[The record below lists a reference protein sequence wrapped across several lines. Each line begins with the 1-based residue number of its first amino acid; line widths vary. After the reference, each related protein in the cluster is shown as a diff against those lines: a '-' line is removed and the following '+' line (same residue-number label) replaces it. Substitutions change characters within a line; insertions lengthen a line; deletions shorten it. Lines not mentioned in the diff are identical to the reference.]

1 MQPFLIIVLAMPLVA
16 SGNSGGMFLDDLLSG
31 ASHGDSSLK
40 ADSDAARE
48 RVKQQLAQLE
58 KIHDEH
64 LVAHEDAQTKLEAID
79 DEHQT
84 LADLKSLPQ
93 RERLALQATND
104 ADRDKVKRKLAR
116 LAAGSSL
123 DKEHF
128 QNALEMELVRLD
140 ARHEVFESA
149 TAQVKASAAKED
161 ARARAHEQLTKLQEL
176 HKKAAAAPKS
186 MRGTTARHILQKDP
200 AFIQALAHDIS
211 KDAGDSVHLAQTG
224 ATIIPGRRRKGGG
237 GDWTFALVA
246 AVGAFAVTYCT
257 VGQQKAIAAGGS
269 VAHNPFEGQGGL
281 RSKAD

>member
-1 MQPFLIIVLAMPLVA
+1 MQPLFIIFLAMPLVA
-16 SGNSGGMFLDDLLSG
+16 SANSGMFLDDLLSG

-79 DEHQT
+79 DEHG
-84 LADLKSLPQ
+84 LADLKSLSE

-211 KDAGDSVHLAQTG
+211 KGAGDSVHLAQTG
-224 ATIIPGRRRKGGG
+224 AIIIPGRGG
-237 GDWTFALVA
+237 GDWTFAFVA
-246 AVGAFAVTYCT
+246 AVGAFAVTYYT
-257 VGQQKAIAAGGS
+257 VGQQKPITAGGS

>member
-1 MQPFLIIVLAMPLVA
+1 MQPFFIIVLAMPLVA
-16 SGNSGGMFLDDLLSG
+16 SANSGMFLDDLLSG

-79 DEHQT
+79 DEHG
-84 LADLKSLPQ
+84 LADLRSLSEQ
-93 RERLALQATND
+93 ERLALQATND

-224 ATIIPGRRRKGGG
+224 ASIIPGRRRKGGG
-237 GDWTFALVA
+237 GDWTFAFVA
-246 AVGAFAVTYCT
+246 AVGAFAITYYT
-257 VGQQKAIAAGGS
+257 VSQKPITAGGS